1 LFGRINGTT
10 VQFTTGSGADNWG
23 TQYVTRKDSVTL
35 KGRGTTASPLY
46 VDTTFIATRFDIAAV
61 TGTPGG
67 TGTQLQ
73 YRNGTAFGGIA
84 GSSVSGGSVT
94 FGTDTEG
101 TVTADNFIL
110 SSDKRL
116 KSNIKILRDTKWT
129 DNLVYRSF
137 TMKDD
142 FTNRLRTGFVAQE
155 IEKMAPQFV
164 YTDEKG
170 LKSLD
175 YNGLLVSIVS
185 RQRDQIEDLEA
196 RIEKLERLINEK

>member
-1 LFGRINGTT
+1 MHNGVGLSSQGTWMGAD
-10 VQFTTGSGADNWG
+10 FYGGYNYNESIGIRSRASGANISYAGYFDNFSSSG
-23 TQYVTRKDSVTL
+23 TSYGIYSMVTNTSGYAGYFHGRVFSDSTM
-35 KGRGTTASPLY
+35 
-46 VDTTFIATRFDIAAV
+46 
-61 TGTPGG
+61 
-67 TGTQLQ
+67 
-73 YRNGTAFGGIA
+73 
-84 GSSVSGGSVT
+84 
-94 FGTDTEG
+94 
-101 TVTADNFIL
+101 TADNFIL

-155 IEKMAPQFV
+155 IEKLAPQFV

-175 YNGLLVSIVS
+175 YNGIIINVIS

-196 RIEKLERLINEK
+196 RIEKLEKLLNK